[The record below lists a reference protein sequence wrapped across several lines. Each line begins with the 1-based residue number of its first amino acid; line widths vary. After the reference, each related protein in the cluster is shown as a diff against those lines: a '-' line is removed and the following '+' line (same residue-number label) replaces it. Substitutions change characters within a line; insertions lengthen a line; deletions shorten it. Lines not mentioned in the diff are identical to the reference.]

1 MGGRAI
7 RLLEEPRTA
16 RSGAG
21 AAVEVLGLHHA
32 YGSTS
37 VLTGIDLWI
46 PGGAHVAVMG
56 RSGAGKS
63 TLLSLLGGLEP
74 VQVGSV
80 RVDGEPL
87 ERMSRRQ
94 LAEYR
99 RRTIGF
105 VFQHFGLLDSLSALE
120 NVELAMAVAGRP
132 RAEQRR
138 RGLELLDQMGLADR
152 RGNRPGALSGGERQ
166 RVAIARALANQP
178 RLLLADEP
186 TGNLDD
192 DTAAQVLESL
202 DRVRAAAGCTLVVVT
217 HEREVAVRADR
228 RIILTRGHAEQAS

>member
-1 MGGRAI
+1 
-7 RLLEEPRTA
+7 
-16 RSGAG
+16 
-21 AAVEVLGLHHA
+21 
-32 YGSTS
+32 
-37 VLTGIDLWI
+37 VLTGIDLRI

-74 VQVGSV
+74 VQTGSV

-87 ERMSRRQ
+87 ERMGRRQ

-152 RGNRPGALSGGERQ
+152 RGNLPGALSGGERQ

-192 DTAAQVLESL
+192 DTAAQVLEAL
-202 DRVRAAAGCTLVVVT
+202 DRARAAAGCTLVVVT
-217 HEREVAVRADR
+217 HEHEVAARADR
-228 RIILTRGHAEQAS
+228 RIILTRGRAEQTP